1 MVRLGR
7 RLLTTLVAAL
17 LAIPIAYA
25 IADGRK
31 DRSPSMPASAKPSSQ
46 SLERFAMQQTRRQA
60 VRTCRVIPRRILS
73 RSFSVKGPNTNNYI
87 SLGYARDIDISPIP
101 LQRAAYN
108 GCDKG
113 LRLALR

>member
-17 LAIPIAYA
+17 LA
-25 IADGRK
+25 
-31 DRSPSMPASAKPSSQ
+31 
-46 SLERFAMQQTRRQA
+46 
-60 VRTCRVIPRRILS
+60 ILS

>member
-25 IADGRK
+25 IADSRN
-31 DRSPSMPASAKPSSQ
+31 DRSPSLPASEKPSSQ
-46 SLERFAMQQTRRQA
+46 KLERFAMQQTRRQA
-60 VRTCRVIPRRILS
+60 VRTCRVIPRRILI

-113 LRLALR
+113 LRQARR